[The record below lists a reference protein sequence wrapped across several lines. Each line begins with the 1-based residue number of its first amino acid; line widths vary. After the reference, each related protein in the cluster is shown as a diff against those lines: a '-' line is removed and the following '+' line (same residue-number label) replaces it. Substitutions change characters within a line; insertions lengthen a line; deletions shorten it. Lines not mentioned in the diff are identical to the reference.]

1 MHLSPV
7 DFLFS
12 HPCDGESARRQTS
25 HRICRSAVSATRAI
39 HQSFHPHPPVPYG
52 PGTANEIL
60 QRRTAERTRIPL
72 VSGPSRA
79 CSVRTMRACARSRV
93 DVWVS
98 PPPKRIRGKRAR
110 RWINTKTSVTH
121 DQPRPLFHLPSRP
134 PLLRAPIA
142 ALCARRYRRCAR
154 PAGCTS
160 RSIPLEIIQ
169 TNYR

>member
-1 MHLSPV
+1 MHLSRRVV

-12 HPCDGESARRQTS
+12 HPGDGESARRQTS

-60 QRRTAERTRIPL
+60 QRRTAGRTRVPV
-72 VSGPSRA
+72 VSGPEAA
-79 CSVRTMRACARSRV
+79 CVFRENDARLCTICTRGYV
-93 DVWVS
+93 CVCVS

-121 DQPRPLFHLPSRP
+121 DQPRLSSTPSVSSAASPCAHR
-134 PLLRAPIA
+134 RALYA
-142 ALCARRYRRCAR
+142 
-154 PAGCTS
+154 TV
-160 RSIPLEIIQ
+160 
-169 TNYR
+169 